1 MVINAGWCV
10 AGTCRGGLSTVEV
23 EVIKDDLETVVVVT
37 VSMFQILY
45 IHLRHDSLF
54 DFTFHIKFNFTFR
67 GCFHFFFTFQF
78 VLMIFVGLVFFFT
91 NVMVDVFVDLDGR
104 WCLASYA
111 YDGRSGGFFFIGD
124 GGE

>member
-1 MVINAGWCV
+1 MVINAGCCV

-67 GCFHFFFTFQF
+67 GCFHFELLLHIPIRIDDICRIGILLHQCYGGCFCRFGWKV
-78 VLMIFVGLVFFFT
+78 VLGL
-91 NVMVDVFVDLDGR
+91 L
-104 WCLASYA
+104 CL
-111 YDGRSGGFFFIGD
+111 
-124 GGE
+124 